1 MREILAISACWP
13 SPSLTFPYPSN
24 RPRAPQGV
32 LRRDPEIP
40 TAVAGGLAG
49 AITATVVCPLD
60 VLKTRLQ
67 VQSRSAASEGIRG
80 GLSKILRDEGARGLY
95 RGLTPTLFALLPNW
109 AVYFTVYERLKLA
122 IGNRVNPNGPSGPGV
137 HMIAAAG
144 AGAATMLITN
154 PLWVIK
160 TRLQTQTLGLKMGSN
175 KNRVHYKGTLD
186 AFRRITKE
194 EGLSGLYSGLGP
206 SLFGVMHVVIQFPL
220 YESLKRELSSRH
232 ADRELTLPEL
242 VFTSAASK
250 MVASTATYPHEVVRS
265 RMHVSGSGAFVGF
278 RTTCRTIMLE
288 SGFLGFYQGCL
299 TNLLRTTPAAAVT
312 FTSFELINKK
322 LRLWIQEPDSS
333 RAEKEMEEE
342 KVALAPPF
350 ASINAHV
357 SELKSR
363 HSKE

>member
-1 MREILAISACWP
+1 MQS
-13 SPSLTFPYPSN
+13 
-24 RPRAPQGV
+24 G

-40 TAVAGGLAG
+40 TAIAGGIAG

-67 VQSRSAASEGIRG
+67 VQSRAAASQGIRG
-80 GLSKILRDEGARGLY
+80 GLSKILREEGARGLY

-160 TRLQTQTLGLKMGSN
+160 TRLQTQHLGLKMGSGQ
-175 KNRVHYKGTLD
+175 NRVHYKGTLD

-194 EGLSGLYSGLGP
+194 EGFSGLYSGLGP

-220 YESLKRELSSRH
+220 YESLKKELSSRH
-232 ADRELTLPEL
+232 EDRELTLPEL

-250 MVASTATYPHEVVRS
+250 MVASTATYPHEVIRS
-265 RMHVSGSGAFVGF
+265 RMHVSGTGAFVGL

-312 FTSFELINKK
+312 FTSFELINKR
-322 LRLWIQEPDSS
+322 LRLWISEPMVHGPEK
-333 RAEKEMEEE
+333 AEEEE
-342 KVALAPPF
+342 KVSLAPPF
-350 ASINAHV
+350 ASINHHV
-357 SELKSR
+357 SDFADDDDDK
-363 HSKE
+363 

>member
-1 MREILAISACWP
+1 MTANPDVRNRVQRRLRPPLAHDDDLSKRGQ
-13 SPSLTFPYPSN
+13 S
-24 RPRAPQGV
+24 G

-40 TAVAGGLAG
+40 TAIAGGIAG

-67 VQSRSAASEGIRG
+67 VQSRAAASQGIRG
-80 GLSKILRDEGARGLY
+80 GLSKILREEGARGLY

-160 TRLQTQTLGLKMGSN
+160 TRLQTQHLGLKMGSGQ
-175 KNRVHYKGTLD
+175 NRVHYKGTLD

-194 EGLSGLYSGLGP
+194 EGFSGLYSGLGP

-220 YESLKRELSSRH
+220 YESLKKELSSRH
-232 ADRELTLPEL
+232 EDRELTLPEL

-250 MVASTATYPHEVVRS
+250 MVASTATYPHEVIRS
-265 RMHVSGSGAFVGF
+265 RMHVSGTGAFVGL

-312 FTSFELINKK
+312 FTSFELINKR
-322 LRLWIQEPDSS
+322 LRLWISEPMVQGPEK
-333 RAEKEMEEE
+333 AEEEE

-350 ASINAHV
+350 ASINHHV
-357 SELKSR
+357 SDFADK
-363 HSKE
+363 